1 MLEQRRNAAQNLA
14 ERLFAAEQAL
24 DTAICKTADLIG
36 YMPIARMNANLSA
49 VVGQDAIS
57 EAAET
62 LSAMVGARGRLVAT
76 HNRLAETRDQIGLQ
90 AMAMG
95 SGDMKPPLVARERDE
110 KIMNIVDHAA

>member
-24 DTAICKTADLIG
+24 DTAICKTANLIG

-49 VVGQDAIS
+49 VLGHDAIS

-62 LSAMVGARGRLVAT
+62 LSAMVGARRRLVAT

-90 AMAMG
+90 AMALG
-95 SGDMKPPLVARERDE
+95 STDMKPPLVAKE
-110 KIMNIVDHAA
+110 KDKNIVNLADHAA